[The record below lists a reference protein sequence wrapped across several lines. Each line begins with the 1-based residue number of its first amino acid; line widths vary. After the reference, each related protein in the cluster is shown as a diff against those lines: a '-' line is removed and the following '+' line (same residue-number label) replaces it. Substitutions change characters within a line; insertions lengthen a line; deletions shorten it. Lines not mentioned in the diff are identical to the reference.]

1 MKEGDK
7 VLEHLVLC
15 KSRSTSAAFSSALI
29 FAISVTISFIL
40 LDATQN
46 YFYLFWMIIFL
57 ILTLVL
63 ISVRTMFRYSFY
75 HDFYQRASV
84 LLGIFNVNKKK
95 LSYASILCLE
105 VRKRDTDDMEP
116 LVILYFNEKQMKSR
130 WFEWRSFV
138 FNWNNPETLIP
149 LLTYLKEHTEVKI
162 KINITGKFREQY
174 KLLKP
179 FDNFSK

>member
-1 MKEGDK
+1 MKEEEK
-7 VLEHLVLC
+7 VMEHLVLYR
-15 KSRSTSAAFSSALI
+15 SRPTAAAFSSALI
-29 FAISVTISFIL
+29 FAFSVTISFIL

-46 YFYLFWMIIFL
+46 YFYLFGMILFL
-57 ILTLVL
+57 VLTLVL

-75 HDFYQRASV
+75 HDFYQKVTV
-84 LLGIFNVNKKK
+84 LLGMFNVNKKN

-116 LVILYFNEKQMKSR
+116 LVILYFNEKQLKSR

-149 LLTYLKEHTEVKI
+149 LLTYLKEQTEVKI
-162 KINITGKFREQY
+162 KINIAGKFREQY